1 MHASTASA
9 CLRKLSDWVNS
20 VSNPHAAARSFMDSS
35 LFSPVFRRVFSAFV
49 GSVSRF
55 TEKFLDI
62 HRPCGPDYLEI
73 WSLTT
78 GSTECQRSGCSQ
90 NLDGHNSC
98 PGRFQGSCPLR
109 PLPARSIP
117 YNQ

>member
-20 VSNPHAAARSFMDSS
+20 FSKPHAADRSFIRSS
-35 LFSPVFRRVFSAFV
+35 LFFRVFA
-49 GSVSRF
+49 VSF
-55 TEKFLDI
+55 WLCWILSLVLPQKSLDI
-62 HRPCGPDYLEI
+62 HRLTAPDYLEI

-78 GSTECQRSGCSQ
+78 GSTECQRSGSSQ
-90 NLDGHNSC
+90 NLDGHDSC
-98 PGRFQGSCPLR
+98 PGRLSGSRSLR